1 MAETAPEQPVK
12 QGVLTWLKKRLSYL
26 AGLLVALAIMAVILI
41 AYLNNPDFFD
51 ELKGYGYLGAFVISI
66 ILNGTLLLP
75 VSNVAVMIAIG
86 ATVSFPWLVGIAG
99 STGAVIGEMTGY
111 IAGRSGRGLLARSK
125 VYNRVE
131 GWVRKWGWLA
141 VFILS
146 IVPFL
151 FDIVGIIAGA
161 LRMPVWRFMLACWA
175 GRTIFYVFAVWTGSS
190 ILKFL
195 PWFD

>member
-12 QGVLTWLKKRLSYL
+12 KGVLAWFKKRLLPL
-26 AGLLVALAIMAVILI
+26 AGLLVSLAIMAAILI
-41 AYLNNPDFFD
+41 VYLYNPDFFD
-51 ELKGYGYLGAFVISI
+51 ELKGYGYLGAFGISV

-86 ATVSFPWLVGIAG
+86 TTVSLPWLVGIAG
-99 STGAVIGEMTGY
+99 GAGAVIGEMTGY
-111 IAGRSGRGLLARSK
+111 LAGRSGRGLLAK
-125 VYNRVE
+125 NKIYHRVE
-131 GWVRKWGWLA
+131 GWVKKWGWLA
-141 VFILS
+141 IFILS

-175 GRTIFYVFAVWTGSS
+175 GRTIFYVIAVWTGSS
-190 ILKFL
+190 ILNLL